1 MLKFY
6 VWNCNSEFSSTPFL
20 QACKISMTSY
30 YIRHWPFDIF
40 ITSMTLQLRSPS
52 FYLHIYIFPI
62 HQSERYV
69 DGWNYNIS
77 GCYKCQV
84 AILDRQGKKFWE
96 VKVCDMPVAY
106 MRNSVLH
113 HAGLMLKGM
122 EVFDVLTFWKKKSV
136 LINYEVTHNL
146 KAGLHQTRS

>member
-1 MLKFY
+1 MKLQFRILQYSFPSGLQNLYDLILYKTLTFWY
-6 VWNCNSEFSSTPFL
+6 FHNFNDLATQKSIFL
-20 QACKISMTSY
+20 FAY
-30 YIRHWPFDIF
+30 
-40 ITSMTLQLRSPS
+40 
-52 FYLHIYIFPI
+52 IYIFPI